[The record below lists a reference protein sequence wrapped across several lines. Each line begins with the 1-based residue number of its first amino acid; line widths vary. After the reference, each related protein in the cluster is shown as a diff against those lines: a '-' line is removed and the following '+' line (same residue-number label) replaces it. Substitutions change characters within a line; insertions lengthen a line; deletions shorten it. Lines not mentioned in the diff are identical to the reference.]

1 MDAYAT
7 GSVSSSVVVKY
18 IEEHAKTVDQLKS
31 DVLKEMSEK
40 RDLESRFNSHPIFF
54 SDGMRFPMGA
64 FEETLRQLF
73 VSKVDQ

>member
-18 IEEHAKTVDQLKS
+18 IEEHAKTVDQLKN

-40 RDLESRFNSHPIFF
+40 RDLESRFNSQ
-54 SDGMRFPMGA
+54 DT
-64 FEETLRQLF
+64 ETGWYWVNKVERQ
-73 VSKVDQ
+73 